1 MSKTKRKNSNYKNN
15 IGNHEVTE
23 EQSFIQKNLQVII
36 AAAITAVIVVGL
48 IIAAVISS
56 MPKIT
61 YVEMEF
67 EGFGKIVLEIDHDT
81 APITA
86 TNFVKLVKSG
96 FYDDLTIFRAQKN
109 FVIQGGKD
117 DSAELTPIKGEF
129 ESNGVVNNLS
139 HKRGVISMA
148 RTTDPNS
155 ATSQF
160 FITLHDNAVN
170 SLDGKY
176 AAFGVVVEGMSVV
189 DAIAD
194 NLYDHA
200 IDSMGFV
207 ADKDSVKITYAKVIN
222 YSK

>member
-1 MSKTKRKNSNYKNN
+1 MSKIKKKNSNYKNT
-15 IGNHEVTE
+15 IGQPVVVETPGYFKQHMELFIALIVT
-23 EQSFIQKNLQVII
+23 
-36 AAAITAVIVVGL
+36 TVIVLG
-48 IIAAVISS
+48 IIIGAVISS
-56 MPKIT
+56 MPKLT

-86 TNFVKLVKSG
+86 KNFVKLVKQG

-117 DSAELTPIKGEF
+117 ESVELKPIKGEF
-129 ESNGVVNNLS
+129 ETNGVVNNLS

-148 RTTDPNS
+148 RSSENDS

-160 FITLHDNAVN
+160 FITLSDSAAA

-176 AAFGVVVEGMSVV
+176 AGFGHVVEGMEVV

-194 NLYDHA
+194 NLFDHA

-207 ADKDSVKITYAKVIN
+207 NDKDSVKITYAKVIN
-222 YSK
+222 YNK

>member
-1 MSKTKRKNSNYKNN
+1 
-15 IGNHEVTE
+15 
-23 EQSFIQKNLQVII
+23 
-36 AAAITAVIVVGL
+36 
-48 IIAAVISS
+48 
-56 MPKIT
+56 
-61 YVEMEF
+61 MEF

-86 TNFVKLVKSG
+86 KNFVDLVKSG

-117 DSAELTPIKGEF
+117 DSADLTPIKGEF

-148 RTTDPNS
+148 RTSENDS

-160 FITLHDNAVN
+160 FITLSDSAAA

-176 AAFGVVVEGMSVV
+176 AGFGHVVEGMEVV

-194 NLYDHA
+194 NLFDHA